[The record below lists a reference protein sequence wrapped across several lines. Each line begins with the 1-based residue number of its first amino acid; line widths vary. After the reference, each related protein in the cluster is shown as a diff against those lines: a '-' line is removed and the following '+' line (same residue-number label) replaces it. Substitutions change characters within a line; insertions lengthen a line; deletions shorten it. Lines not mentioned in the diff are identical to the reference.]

1 MRQDGESDAKQ
12 DKSLMIRLMMIE
24 KTKEIFNLHPVF
36 GIGPNMFKYYNA
48 PLNFRNKYNRLDYR
62 DDKYINTRSSHGT
75 YFQIISEFGIIGL
88 LFFLILILSPLLS
101 FLKKLIKNKNEK
113 SDLFLVG
120 LLGVALHFIS
130 VSALTGTI
138 SWFIIGVAW
147 SIQKN
152 RQLQ

>member
-1 MRQDGESDAKQ
+1 
-12 DKSLMIRLMMIE
+12 
-24 KTKEIFNLHPVF
+24 
-36 GIGPNMFKYYNA
+36 
-48 PLNFRNKYNRLDYR
+48 
-62 DDKYINTRSSHGT
+62 
-75 YFQIISEFGIIGL
+75 L